1 MRVSTQISI
10 LFFAACTA
18 TASSGARAQD
28 EDATSAGEREAAAED
43 ATPGT
48 RAEREGSRGA
58 SSAGGRAP
66 RVRRISVRGTDDR
79 ADVIV
84 RGDFESPEY
93 GVRSRDEGRIVVIDV
108 EGATMPAAG
117 LSVHGDSALIVGST
131 TAETAR
137 GVRIEI
143 ELREP
148 CAYRARVA
156 GGRIEVRLEPLG
168 AEADEDDT
176 IPVTRSAR
184 ARRSDEADEA
194 SDEPVSVEGASVERR
209 DDRDR
214 VVVRL
219 SRSAE
224 FRVLAGGSGPAR
236 LEIRGA
242 TIDADA
248 DREIILP
255 DDAERVVSAVR
266 LEREDGRVV
275 VEVDHDRGANGTAIR
290 EGDRI
295 VWLFAPGAGDGDRRP
310 GSRTIAREDDMRS
323 GLDEIVGGDMSDWT
337 LESDEAAAFLTDIPL
352 QVDEARGGARY
363 RGRRIDLDFNNADIH
378 NILRLLAEVGG
389 VNIVT
394 SDDVSG
400 SVTIRMRNVPWD
412 QALEVILQAK
422 GLGMVRRG
430 NLIRV
435 APLETLEKERELA
448 IARRKQLEELEP
460 LETRLVPVSYAT
472 AGDLEPRVDELLSER
487 GSVSVDER
495 TNVLIVRDIAGNLD
509 DVEELV
515 RTLDTQTPQVLVEAR
530 IVEATSIYSRDVGI
544 QWGGDITMNSAT
556 GNPTGL
562 VFPSNLGIIGGNY
575 DPASPTAGLSPF
587 TRVIASP
594 NYAVNLPAATSTG
607 NGGALGITLGSLG
620 GTVNVAVRLSALESN
635 GVVRIISSPRILT
648 LDNHE
653 AHISQGTLIPYS
665 QISAQGVQTAFQ
677 EAELELRVRPHVTSD
692 GSVSMHVK
700 LTRDEPDFTRTSP
713 RGDPTILKREAETDL
728 LIEDGHTAVI
738 GGIYTRNTGRTVDSV
753 PFFGDIPI
761 LGVLFQ
767 RRRVRD
773 ERNELLIFLT
783 PRIVNRSEA
792 LVE

>member
-1 MRVSTQISI
+1 MP
-10 LFFAACTA
+10 TA
-18 TASSGARAQD
+18 TSHRFLLAAALLAALAAAVPAPLSAQD
-28 EDATSAGEREAAAED
+28 DAPSAETTRRR
-43 ATPGT
+43 AT
-48 RAEREGSRGA
+48 R
-58 SSAGGRAP
+58 
-66 RVRRISVRGTDDR
+66 RVRRLSVRGSDAR
-79 ADVIV
+79 ADIVI
-84 RGDFESPEY
+84 RGSLGIPEY
-93 GVRSRDEGRIVVIDV
+93 SILSRDRGRIVVIDV
-108 EGATMPAAG
+108 EDASMPEAG
-117 LSVHGDSALIVGST
+117 LPMNGHAGLVVGASSA
-131 TAETAR
+131 ATAR
-137 GVRIEI
+137 GVRIEL
-143 ELREP
+143 ELAEP
-148 CAYRARVA
+148 VAYRARA
-156 GGRIEVRLEPLG
+156 TSGRIEIRLEPVPEG
-168 AEADEDDT
+168 EDDE
-176 IPVTRSAR
+176 IPVARSAR
-184 ARRSDEADEA
+184 EPAATVAEESEAGT
-194 SDEPVSVEGASVERR
+194 VVEGVAVERR

-214 VVVRL
+214 VIVRL
-219 SRSAE
+219 SRGSE
-224 FRVLAGGSGPAR
+224 FHLLPADAGPAR
-236 LEIRGA
+236 LAIE
-242 TIDADA
+242 DAA
-248 DREIILP
+248 IG
-255 DDAERVVSAVR
+255 DDAERDLDLPEIEGRLVEAVR
-266 LEREDGRVV
+266 MRAEEGRIVI
-275 VEVDHDRGANGTAIR
+275 EVDRAEGATATAIR

-295 VWLFAPGAGDGDRRP
+295 VWLFAPGEAEEAHGPR
-310 GSRTIAREDDMRS
+310 SRVIAREDDPTE
-323 GLDEIVGGDMSDWT
+323 GIDEIIGADELVAAGVGIADDTEITG
-337 LESDEAAAFLTDIPL
+337 DEAAAFLTDIPL
-352 QVDEARGGARY
+352 QVDDARGRRRY

-400 SVTIRMRNVPWD
+400 AVTIRMRNVPWD

-435 APLETLEKERELA
+435 APLETLEKEREIA

-472 AGDLEPRVDELLSER
+472 AGDLEPRVEELLSER
-487 GSVSVDER
+487 GSVSVDAR
-495 TNVLIVRDIAGNLD
+495 TNVLIVRDIAENLD

-530 IVEATSIYSRDVGI
+530 IVEATSQYVRDVGI
-544 QWGGDITMNSAT
+544 QWGGDVTLNTAT

-562 VFPSNLGIIGGNY
+562 IFPANLGVIGGNY
-575 DPASPTAGLSPF
+575 DGSSPTAGLSPF
-587 TRVIASP
+587 TRVVPTP
-594 NYAVNLPAATSTG
+594 NYAVNLPATTG
-607 NGGALGITLGSLG
+607 TGAGGALGLTLGSLG
-620 GTVNVAVRLSALESN
+620 GTVNIAVRLSAAEAN

-665 QISAQGVQTAFQ
+665 QVSAQGVQTAFQ

-700 LTRDEPDFTRTSP
+700 LTRDEPDFTRTSA

-783 PRIVNRSEA
+783 PRIVNRAEA